1 MPASLEPE
9 SPPLSLFDSF
19 RLDQRVSLVTGGT
32 RNLGWNMALALAE
45 AGSAVIVTSRDLD
58 TATSAADV
66 IRERCGVETLGLEL
80 EVSCFDSVAAMSAA
94 AVAWK
99 GGVDVLVNNAPG
111 HLGGTPTDLF
121 ERSPASIT
129 EMVQGNVC
137 GTLWCCR
144 ELGRHMRDRGRGSI
158 INIASIAGM
167 LGRDRRI
174 YADHALSEQPVDY
187 AASKAGLIGLTRD
200 LAAKLGPHGVRVN
213 AISPGGFD
221 NGRIDRGFVSAYG
234 AKTALGR
241 MGRMDSDLKG
251 AVVFLASAASA
262 YITGQNL
269 VVDGGFSIFH

>member
-1 MPASLEPE
+1 MLARDPSHPTPATLP
-9 SPPLSLFDSF
+9 DSF

-45 AGSAVIVTSRDLD
+45 AGSAVIVTSRDLH
-58 TATSAADV
+58 AAKLAADA
-66 IRERCGVETLGLEL
+66 IRARCGVETLGLEL
-80 EVSCFDSVAAMSAA
+80 EVSRFDSVAAMSAA
-94 AVAWK
+94 AIAWK

-111 HLGGTPTDLF
+111 HLGGRPTDLF
-121 ERSPASIT
+121 ERAPSSIE
-129 EMVQGNVC
+129 EMVHGNVC

-158 INIASIAGM
+158 INIASIAGL
-167 LGRDRRI
+167 LGRNRLMYD
-174 YADHALSEQPVDY
+174 DHGVPEQPVDY
-187 AASKAGLIGLTRD
+187 AVSKAGLIGLTMD

-221 NGRIDRGFVSAYG
+221 DGKLDRGFVSAYG
-234 AKTALGR
+234 KRTALGR

-251 AVVFLASAASA
+251 AVVFLGSAASA

-269 VVDGGFSIFH
+269 VVDGGFTIFH